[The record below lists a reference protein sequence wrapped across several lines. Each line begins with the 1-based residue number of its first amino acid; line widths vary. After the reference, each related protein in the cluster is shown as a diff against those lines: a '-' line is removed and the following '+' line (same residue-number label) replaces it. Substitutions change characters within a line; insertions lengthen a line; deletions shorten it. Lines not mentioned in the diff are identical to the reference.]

1 MKKRLIRIAA
11 CILATGVLT
20 LSGTALTVH
29 AEAGYTYTY
38 DYWGDIQYSP
48 DAYET
53 TGVYTSADLGLD
65 VNLRFPEGLFVFGD
79 FIYVCDT
86 GNNRILEL
94 KRNDRDSI
102 GFVRSIDGITGDAEV
117 KEFNSPT
124 DVCVT
129 KDGFLYVADMNNYR
143 ILKLDMDGR
152 YIMEFTKPTDS
163 TFDQQ
168 LDFLPTKIAVDDA
181 GRVYCVAKNVNKG
194 LIKFESDGEFSGFVG
209 ASPVTYSWTD
219 YIWKRLA
226 TQEQLANMESFTPTE
241 YENLYMDYEGFI
253 YATITQ
259 AAENDIDSGA
269 VDVVKRLN
277 LMGSDILVR
286 NGEWDIIGDLYWG
299 NGGGYNGPSLFTDV
313 TAMENDVFVCL
324 DKTRGRLFAYDD
336 QGRMLFAFGGPGNM
350 NGYLRRAIALD
361 HMGHD
366 LIVLDSLDN
375 SITLFTPTEYGS
387 LIYDA
392 IEQFQ
397 QGLYEESGASWQAVM
412 DLNNNYDLAYIGI
425 GRSLLRQERYK
436 EAMEYFELK
445 LDDDNYSKAFK
456 QYRKEWVEEHIG
468 IIVIILVLL
477 LVVPLG
483 IGRIKR
489 IKWEIA
495 TADIFISQR

>member
-1 MKKRLIRIAA
+1 MKKRLIRMSALALAA
-11 CILATGVLT
+11 GVLT

-29 AEAGYTYTY
+29 AEPGYTYTY

-48 DAYET
+48 DAYEP

-65 VNLRFPEGLFVFGD
+65 VNLNLPEGMFVYGD
-79 FIYVCDT
+79 SIYVCDT

-94 KRNDRDSI
+94 KRTDVDSI
-102 GFVRSIDGITGDAEV
+102 RFVRSIDGITGDVEV
-117 KEFNSPT
+117 KEFNTPT
-124 DVCVT
+124 DISVSA
-129 KDGFLYVADMNNYR
+129 DGFMYVADKNNNR

-163 TFDQQ
+163 TFDQA
-168 LDFLPTKIAVDDA
+168 LDFLPSKIAVDLA
-181 GRVYCVAKNVNKG
+181 GRVYCVATNVNKG
-194 LIKFESDGEFSGFVG
+194 LVKFESDGEFSGFVG
-209 ASPVTYSWTD
+209 AAPVSYEWTD
-219 YIWKRLA
+219 YIWKRIA
-226 TQEQLANMESFTPTE
+226 TQEQLANMESFVPTE

-253 YATITQ
+253 YATITK
-259 AAENDIDSGA
+259 ASENDIDSGA

-277 LMGSDILVR
+277 MMGSDILVR
-286 NGEWDIIGDLYWG
+286 NGEWEIIGDLYWG
-299 NGGGYNGPSLFTDV
+299 TAASYSGPSLFTDV

-336 QGRMLFAFGGPGNM
+336 QGRLLFGFGGPGARD
-350 NGYLRRAIALD
+350 GYLRRPIALD

-366 LIVLDSLDN
+366 LIVLDNQDN

-397 QGLYEESGASWQAVM
+397 NGLYEESGASWQAVM

-425 GRSLLRQERYK
+425 GRSLLRQKRYG
-436 EAMEYFELK
+436 EALEYFELK
-445 LDDDNYSKAFK
+445 MDDDNYSKAFK
-456 QYRKEWVEEHIG
+456 QYRKEWVEGHIG
-468 IIVIILVLL
+468 IIVAVIALL
-477 LVVPLG
+477 FVVPLG

-489 IKWEIA
+489 IKWQID